1 MYTPPSMRAQAA
13 YRTIAAQ
20 SSIEGATPHRLIEL
34 VFDGLLQSL
43 RAARGALER
52 GELPAKGQQIG
63 RAVRFLEEGLKAGL
77 NDAQGGELA
86 ARLRAL
92 YDYCVN
98 RLTAANLHND
108 AAALAEVEALIAPLA
123 QGWRDIGPQAAAAQ
137 RV

>member
-1 MYTPPSMRAQAA
+1 MYTPPSARAQAA
-13 YRTIAAQ
+13 YRNIAAQ

-52 GELPAKGQQIG
+52 GDLQAKGQQIG
-63 RAVRFLEEGLKAGL
+63 RAVRFLEEGLKGGL

-98 RLTAANLHND
+98 RLTTANLHND

-123 QGWRDIGPQAAAAQ
+123 QGWRDIGPQAAAQ